1 MTDRLAALRVL
12 ACYGDEPQ
20 RERALDTFHRDWHH
34 DALVMNQWFQV
45 QATMPVGDTLQRV
58 RGLLAHADFDLR
70 NPNKVRAL
78 VGAFANN
85 NPIHFHR
92 IDGQGYRLLTDV
104 VIELNRL
111 NPQIAA
117 RLLTPL
123 SKWRVYRGRA
133 ELMRGEL
140 ARLAGVAGLSADVY
154 EVVTKSLETG

>member
-1 MTDRLAALRVL
+1 
-12 ACYGDEPQ
+12 
-20 RERALDTFHRDWHH
+20 
-34 DALVMNQWFQV
+34 
-45 QATMPVGDTLQRV
+45 MPLGDTLQRV
-58 RGLLAHADFDLR
+58 RQLLAHEDFDLR

-85 NPIHFHR
+85 NPVHFHR
-92 IDGQGYRLLTDV
+92 IDGRGYRLLADV

-123 SKWRVYRGRA
+123 SKWRAYRGRA

-140 ARLAGVAGLSADVY
+140 ERLAGMDGLSPDVY
-154 EVVTKSLETG
+154 EVVSKSLASG